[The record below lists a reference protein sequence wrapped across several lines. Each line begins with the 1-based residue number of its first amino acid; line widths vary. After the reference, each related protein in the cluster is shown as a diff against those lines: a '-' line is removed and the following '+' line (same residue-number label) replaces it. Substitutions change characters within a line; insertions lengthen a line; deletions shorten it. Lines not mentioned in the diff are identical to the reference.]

1 MRGITANIIRINAK
15 INIQIISLFKI
26 SGSIKIGFIIA
37 VIPRTDPILKIFEPI
52 KLPTE
57 IPSSF
62 FAIATKD
69 AASSGTLVPMATI
82 VTDITA
88 SLILICLAK
97 LIEPSTKKSAPK

>member
-1 MRGITANIIRINAK
+1 M
-15 INIQIISLFKI
+15 
-26 SGSIKIGFIIA
+26 A
-37 VIPRTDPILKIFEPI
+37 VIARTRPILKIFEPI

-62 FAIATKD
+62 FAIATKE
-69 AASSGTLVPMATI
+69 AANSGTLVPMATI

-88 SLILICLAK
+88 SLTLICLAK